1 MELTITLLII
11 ILIAIIILGIAGIT
25 IVNQQT
31 AFTIEFFGKFNRVI
45 YPGINFVIPFIETK
59 AKKVNLATLDMN
71 FSIMAITSDK
81 VTISIHTTLIYKVQP
96 DKIYQSVYAL
106 NNPKSTIEAIVENSI
121 RAFVATQTHEEVIQA
136 RDEMTNYL
144 VRHLREEMEEYGYTI
159 ESFQMRDIILPAEIT
174 EAMSRVISSKR
185 IEEATRNEA
194 EANYTLQVREAQARR
209 ETQMLEGQG
218 IAMQRDAIIKGLSNS
233 VQEMQHATGMGS
245 RDVMNVV
252 VLNQYI
258 DMMRSITNDKNG
270 NVKTVFMNPNPGG
283 INDIVQQISSLTSG
297 SAPGESNTVF
307 GMK

>member
-1 MELTITLLII
+1 MELIITLLII
-11 ILIAIIILGIAGIT
+11 LLIAITIIGIAGIT

-31 AFTIEFFGKFNRVI
+31 AYTVEFFGKFNRVI
-45 YPGINFVIPFIETK
+45 YPGINYVIPVIERK
-59 AKKVNLATLDMN
+59 ARKVNLATLDMN

-81 VTISIHTTLIYKVQP
+81 VTISIDTTLIYKVQT

-106 NNPKSTIEAIVENSI
+106 NNPKSTIEALVENAI

-144 VRHLREEMEEYGYTI
+144 VRHLREEMETYGYLI
-159 ESFQMRDIILPAEIT
+159 ESFQMRDITLPGEIT

-194 EANYTLQVREAQARR
+194 EAKYTLQVREAQARR

-233 VQEMQHATGMGS
+233 VQEMQHATGLEAK
-245 RDVMNVV
+245 DVMNIVA
-252 VLNQYI
+252 LNQYI
-258 DMMRSITNDKNG
+258 DMMKSITNDKNG
-270 NVKTVFMNPNPGG
+270 NTKTVFMNPNPSG
-283 INDIVQQISSLTSG
+283 ISDIVQQISALGGTTG
-297 SAPGESNTVF
+297 I
-307 GMK
+307 K